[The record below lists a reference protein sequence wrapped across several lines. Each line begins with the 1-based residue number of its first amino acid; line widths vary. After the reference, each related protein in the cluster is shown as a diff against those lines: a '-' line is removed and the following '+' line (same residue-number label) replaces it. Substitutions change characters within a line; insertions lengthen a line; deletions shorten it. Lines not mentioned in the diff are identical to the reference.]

1 MIFGPTF
8 GSEVIAAGLGG
19 LPICWGDDGQLTSS
33 GLTDA
38 QQATL
43 AAVAA
48 AHDPTKKIVPQSI
61 SALQAR
67 RSLRAKGLYDSVV
80 ALVHGAAAV
89 NPDVQDSFDYGDPW
103 HRDASWI
110 AKLAPAMNPPLSDA
124 DVDSIFILGATL

>member
-1 MIFGPTF
+1 MFGPTF
-8 GSEVIAAGLGG
+8 ASEIIAAGLGG
-19 LPICWGDDGQLTSS
+19 LPIVWGDDGKITSS
-33 GLTDA
+33 GLTAD
-38 QQATL
+38 QQTKL
-43 AAVAA
+43 QAVVA

-67 RSLRAKGLYDSVV
+67 RALRQKGLYDSVA

-110 AKLAPAMNPPLSDA
+110 AKLAPAMSPPLSDA
-124 DVDSIFILGATL
+124 DVDSIFTIGATL